1 MIQAK
6 GSCAFANHMK
16 RKKCASQYSVQR
28 TWKEREDVTMVDYDK
43 RLKWVVEKQG
53 KKSHFGDR
61 GDMSL
66 S

>member
-1 MIQAK
+1 
-6 GSCAFANHMK
+6 MK